1 VAAGVT
7 INGLPIL
14 RVEPGLAEHYRDEVI
29 GGHGAFMIAIDDYEG
44 FAEAIQRKL
53 VSEIAGIIPSRF
65 AARH

>member
-1 VAAGVT
+1 
-7 INGLPIL
+7 
-14 RVEPGLAEHYRDEVI
+14 
-29 GGHGAFMIAIDDYEG
+29 MISIDDYEG